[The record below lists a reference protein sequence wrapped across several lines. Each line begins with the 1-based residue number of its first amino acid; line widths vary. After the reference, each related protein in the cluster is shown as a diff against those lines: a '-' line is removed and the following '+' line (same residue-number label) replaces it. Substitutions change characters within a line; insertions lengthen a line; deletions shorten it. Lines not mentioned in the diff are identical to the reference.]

1 MAGCS
6 DATMCCMDATQDLLR
21 TLDVVVRAG
30 SMSAAA
36 QELNIDKGTVSR
48 RIAILER
55 ELPGLCER
63 RAGKLVPTPLAT
75 RAFQALGD
83 VDKAVSRLQELLRG
97 EGEPRGT
104 VRLTLPTP
112 IAAHIVIPAL
122 PELRIAHPEIDVV
135 LLATSRI
142 LDLARDE
149 ADIAIRNVMPDGP
162 GIVSRRVARVAAA
175 LYASRDYLKKRG
187 EPQDRSLAGHDFLDF
202 AHGTYSQ
209 APLDWLPAAVRQ
221 ANVVLRADDPT
232 LLTQAA
238 AAGLGV
244 GALPAF
250 LAEDEPR
257 LKRIG
262 SDVSVT
268 AVHIVVRAEVRR
280 LARVRT
286 VANWLAELMALRL
299 SWLVREH

>member
-1 MAGCS
+1 ME
-6 DATMCCMDATQDLLR
+6 ATPELLR
-21 TLDVVVRAG
+21 TLDAIVRAG

-36 QELNIDKGTVSR
+36 RQLSIDKATVSR
-48 RIAILER
+48 RISLIER
-55 ELPGLCER
+55 EFPGLCER
-63 RAGKLVPTPLAT
+63 RAGRLVATPLAT
-75 RAFQALGD
+75 RAIQALAD
-83 VDKAVSRLQELLRG
+83 VDRAVLHLHELLRS
-97 EGEPRGT
+97 EGDPRGT

-122 PELRIAHPEIDVV
+122 PELRASHPEIDVV

-149 ADIAIRNVMPDGP
+149 ADIAIRNVAPEGS
-162 GIVSRRVARVAAA
+162 GVVSRRVARVAAA

-187 EPQDRSLAGHDFLDF
+187 TPQERLLAGHDFLDF
-202 AHGTYSQ
+202 AHGTYAQ
-209 APLDWLPAAVRQ
+209 APLDWLPEAVRQ

-238 AAGLGV
+238 VAGLGI

-250 LAEDEPR
+250 LAEDEPH
-257 LKRIG
+257 LKRIS

-268 AVHIVVRAEVRR
+268 PVHVVVRAEVRR

-286 VANWLAELMALRL
+286 VANWLADLMASRL

>member
-1 MAGCS
+1 ME
-6 DATMCCMDATQDLLR
+6 ATQELLR
-21 TLDVVVRAG
+21 TLDVVIRAG

-36 QELNIDKGTVSR
+36 RELNIDKATVSR
-48 RIAILER
+48 RIAMLER

-75 RAFQALGD
+75 RAIQALGD
-83 VDKAVSRLQELLRG
+83 VDKAVSHLQELLRS
-97 EGEPRGT
+97 EGDPRGS

-122 PELRIAHPEIDVV
+122 PELRASHPEIDVV
-135 LLATSRI
+135 LLATSRV

-149 ADIAIRNVMPDGP
+149 ADIAIRNVMPEGP
-162 GIVSRRVARVAAA
+162 GVVSRRVARVAAA

-187 EPQDRSLAGHDFLDF
+187 TPAERSLAGHDFLDF
-202 AHGTYSQ
+202 AHGTYAQ
-209 APLDWLPAAVRQ
+209 APLDWLPEAVRQ

-238 AAGLGV
+238 AAGLGI
-244 GALPAF
+244 GALPSF
-250 LAEDEPR
+250 LAEDEPK

-280 LARVRT
+280 LARIRT
-286 VANWLAELMALRL
+286 VANWLADVMTSRL
-299 SWLVREH
+299 PWLIREH